1 MSSRTCDNFKA
12 HSNEITDIAIYESDD
27 DVLIASSSRD
37 RTVQLFRWSED
48 QNCQHL
54 QTIEEHTGAVT
65 SVLFSGDGD
74 NLVSASSDR
83 TLMVLD
89 AVPHRSDG
97 GGKVLGFLTR
107 RSITLK
113 AAPLSVQ
120 LAGEKQDALLVSTT
134 DRQIQ
139 KFDLVSG
146 SQLMSFKASDQDGGD
161 AVALASVVEVT
172 LGKKSTLIAG
182 VSTSDKSIRVYDST
196 GRLLSKEHGHT
207 EGMMGV
213 ALLNNGE
220 NSSQRSPLVTV
231 ASDGTIFLWDLVQ
244 SGQQMQEAFAAMS
257 LPNVVEHTP
266 GLLTSRPPLR
276 KVLSSSELTRLHGL
290 REEKEGPQSDSPT
303 VAINRPLLKRKTSK
317 LSMVQTPKLEPSPG
331 FGSRRVSAYPSPI
344 APTLQSKRSMSTMV
358 RSPSPTA
365 STRKMQTMRTPSRST
380 PMALPQPRPRR
391 KSMSAASSPSAPNA
405 LTVSTDSL
413 CRSLQSYRKKLSSS
427 SDLLALDSVREL
439 ERELSLTAKVLA
451 QKHERS
457 DTVMAKILD
466 QYSERLVGILDEKI
480 EASIARQMRRRPTSG
495 NDDTY
500 DDNDEAQDG

>member
-1 MSSRTCDNFKA
+1 M
-12 HSNEITDIAIYESDD
+12 
-27 DVLIASSSRD
+27 LIASSSRD
-37 RTVQLFRWSED
+37 RTVQLFRWSKE
-48 QNCQHL
+48 QNSQHL

-65 SVLFSGDGD
+65 SVLFSGDG
-74 NLVSASSDR
+74 NSLISASSDR

-97 GGKVLGFLTR
+97 RGKVLGFLTR
-107 RSITLK
+107 RPITLK
-113 AAPLSVQ
+113 AAPLSMQ
-120 LAGEKQDALLVSTT
+120 LAGGQDALLVSTT

-161 AVALASVVEVT
+161 AVSLASVVE
-172 LGKKSTLIAG
+172 LSLAKKSTLIAG
-182 VSTSDKSIRVYDST
+182 VSTSDKSIRIYDSS
-196 GRLLSKEHGHT
+196 GRLLSREHGHT

-213 ALLNNGE
+213 ALLHNCE
-220 NSSQRSPLVTV
+220 DSLKSSSALVTV

-244 SGQQMQEAFAAMS
+244 NGQQMQDAFAAMS
-257 LPNVVEHTP
+257 SINDVEQSP
-266 GLLTSRPPLR
+266 GLLSSRPPLR

-290 REEKEGPQSDSPT
+290 REEREGSECVSQA
-303 VAINRPLLKRKTSK
+303 VAKRPLLKRKTSN
-317 LSMVQTPKLEPSPG
+317 LSRLQTPKLEPSPG
-331 FGSRRVSAYPSPI
+331 LGSRRVSAYPSPTG
-344 APTLQSKRSMSTMV
+344 PTLQSKRSMSSMV

-365 STRKMQTMRTPSRST
+365 STRKTQTMRTLSRST
-380 PMALPQPRPRR
+380 PMAPAQPQPRR

-466 QYSERLVGILDEKI
+466 QYSERLVGILDGKLDEKI
-480 EASIARQMRRRPTSG
+480 EASIARQMRRRPTNG
-495 NDDTY
+495 NDETY
-500 DDNDEAQDG
+500 DDNE

>member
-1 MSSRTCDNFKA
+1 M
-12 HSNEITDIAIYESDD
+12 
-27 DVLIASSSRD
+27 LIASSSRD
-37 RTVQLFRWSED
+37 RTVQLFRWTED
-48 QNCQHL
+48 LNCQHL

-65 SVLFSGDGD
+65 SVLFSGDG
-74 NLVSASSDR
+74 NSLISASSDR

-97 GGKVLGFLTR
+97 RGKVLGFLTR
-107 RSITLK
+107 RPIMLK

-120 LAGEKQDALLVSTT
+120 LAGEDQDALLVSTT

-139 KFDLVSG
+139 KFDLGSG

-161 AVALASVVEVT
+161 AVALASVVEIG
-172 LGKKSTLIAG
+172 LGKKSRLIAG
-182 VSTSDKSIRVYDST
+182 VSTSDKSIRVYDSA

-207 EGMMGV
+207 EGMMGI
-213 ALLNNGE
+213 ALLQRDG
-220 NSSQRSPLVTV
+220 SSSHRSPLVTV
-231 ASDGTIFLWDLVQ
+231 ASDGTIFLWELVQ

-257 LPNVVEHTP
+257 PATDAEQSP
-266 GLLTSRPPLR
+266 GFLTTRPPLR

-290 REEKEGPQSDSPT
+290 REEKESPGSDSPAAT
-303 VAINRPLLKRKTSK
+303 KRPVLKRKPSSK
-317 LSMVQTPKLEPSPG
+317 LSMMQTPKLEPPPG
-331 FGSRRVSAYPSPI
+331 LGSRRVSAYQSPTG
-344 APTLQSKRSMSTMV
+344 PTLQSKRSMSTMV
-358 RSPSPTA
+358 RSPSPTM
-365 STRKMQTMRTPSRST
+365 STRKTQTLRTPSRSI
-380 PMALPQPRPRR
+380 PMAPAQPRPRR

-480 EASIARQMRRRPTSG
+480 EASIARRLRGLSTSG

-500 DDNDEAQDG
+500 DDNDEAHER